1 MCSWQTVLTSNQ
13 ACRIESCV
21 VAAGRHLYSFGGK
34 PQESSEYVT
43 KVERFDTVVNDWE
56 EIADMQCERGGA
68 LGVATEEK
76 IFVGGGHGSDFGWI
90 TCEMYTV
97 STNEWQTIA
106 NLNTSHKYGT
116 MMCLKG
122 KIYVVGGS
130 NILGKNELKV
140 ECYDP
145 TKDKWIIKTTIPM
158 EKICRGNKHTFT
170 GCVLKFSKGVLDKLA
185 IVEN

>member
-1 MCSWQTVLTSNQ
+1 M
-13 ACRIESCV
+13 
-21 VAAGRHLYSFGGK
+21 AAGHHLYSFGGK

-76 IFVGGGHGSDFGWI
+76 IFVGGGHRSTSMWVAR
-90 TCEMYTV
+90 EMYIV

-106 NLNTSHKYGT
+106 NLNISRKYGS

-122 KIYVVGGS
+122 KIYVVGGLTIS
-130 NILGKNELKV
+130 RKNELTV

-145 TKDKWIIKTTIPM
+145 TKDKWIIKATIPM

-185 IVEN
+185 VTSQLADGPTRRRQLADV